1 MSNLWTRIRTRLALS
16 YRQKIFL
23 LTTLPL
29 VLAVAAIS
37 AVVTIQSRQ
46 LAEREIRELEAQLID
61 AKRAELKN
69 YLSLAR
75 TAIGSVYGNAAPDD
89 DAAKLQVTQTLSAM
103 IYGQD
108 GFFFV
113 YDYDGNNLVSPR
125 QTFLIGQNWK
135 GLSDVNGVPV
145 VDTII
150 DTARSG
156 GGYHAYDWA
165 KPSTRET
172 ARMVV
177 YVIGLQDW
185 KWALGTGIFIDDV
198 LTTVA
203 AAKAKTQ
210 ARIQKTFVY
219 IVLITLLALMGVFVA
234 GLLLNLRERRLADT
248 KLRALT
254 ERIIDTQE
262 EERGRVAREL
272 HDSISQILVGIR
284 YTLEL
289 ARKRVLGGDPK
300 ASESLDKGI
309 GGLTEAIHEVRR
321 ISADLRPG
329 VLDDLGLGPA
339 LKSLIDEFAQRTGIS
354 TDFKTV
360 VFRNRLDKDAKIALY
375 RIAQEAL
382 TNVER
387 HAEASHVAIE
397 VFGHRMGA
405 TMRIQD
411 NGMGIE
417 SYGPRERF
425 GGLGLRNMQE
435 RMDQLKGSLR
445 ILSSQNGT
453 IIEASVPLSHMLS
466 PEAKSELPAPNPRK
480 SA

>member
-1 MSNLWTRIRTRLALS
+1 MSHRWKQYWSRLSLT
-16 YRQKIFL
+16 YRQKVFL
-23 LTTLPL
+23 LTALPL

-37 AVVTIQSRQ
+37 VVVTFQSRH
-46 LAEREIRELEAQLID
+46 LAEREIRELEYQLIE

-89 DAAKLQVTQTLSAM
+89 EVAKLKVTQTLSAM

-113 YDYDGNNLVSPR
+113 YDYDANNLVSPR
-125 QTFLIGQNWK
+125 QTYLIGKNWA
-135 GLSDVNGVPV
+135 GLKDPNGVPV
-145 VDTII
+145 VDQII
-150 DTARSG
+150 KTARSG
-156 GGYHAYDWA
+156 GGYHAYDWE
-165 KPSTRET
+165 KPTTGEP

-177 YVIGLQDW
+177 YVLGLQDW

-198 LTTVA
+198 ISTVA
-203 AAKAKTQ
+203 AVKAETE

-219 IVLITLLALMGVFVA
+219 IVLITVLALIGVFVA
-234 GLLLNLRERRLADT
+234 GLLLNLHERRLADA

-272 HDSISQILVGIR
+272 HDSISQILIGIR

-289 ARKRVLGGDPK
+289 AKRRVAGGDPQ
-300 ASESLDKGI
+300 APDSLDQGI
-309 GGLTEAIHEVRR
+309 NGLNEAIHEVRR
-321 ISADLRPG
+321 ISSDLRPG

-339 LKSLIDEFAQRTGIS
+339 LKSLIDEFSKRTGID
-354 TDFKTV
+354 TEFKTV
-360 VFRNRLDKDAKIALY
+360 VFRNLLDKDAKIALY

-387 HAEASHVAIE
+387 HAEASHVSIE
-397 VFGHRMGA
+397 VFGHRNGA
-405 TMRIQD
+405 TMRVQD
-411 NGMGIE
+411 NGTGIV
-417 SYGPRERF
+417 GHGRREVI

-435 RMDQLKGSLR
+435 RMDQLKGTLR
-445 ILSSQNGT
+445 VLSSETGT
-453 IIEASVPLSHMLS
+453 TIEASVPLSHMLS
-466 PEAKSELPAPNPRK
+466 PTSKAKPAQSNPRK